1 MLRIAKWAGLAL
13 VGLILL
19 AAGAGT
25 YLLVINPSVSTTLNK
40 QTFWMLTE
48 NPELLTRLGA
58 IEGTILD
65 FHSGTLSDNSWGTK
79 ADVLRTVEVNLA
91 QFRAYD
97 PATLSGQDKLT
108 WQVMTGLYEEV
119 LAFDT
124 VPWLSPGGML
134 GSGTPY
140 PINQMFGEQSRYPRF
155 MQSQHVVINAK
166 TARNYVKRLNAAG
179 TKFDQVIGVIGE
191 QAKLGVVPP
200 SFVIDKVLAEM
211 QGFIAKPAKENPL
224 YTGFFDKLAKLDLD
238 GGEKA
243 ELAAAAEQAIE
254 GVVYPAYRRLIAA
267 VEAMKGQATPDP
279 GVWKLPGG
287 DAFYAL
293 ALREETTTDL
303 TPQQVHDIGLAEV
316 ARIGAEMD
324 AILRGLG
331 RTEGSVGE
339 RMLALGEEPAQ
350 LFEDSDA
357 GRQAI
362 LDEYARIIAE
372 MQARLPDVFAA
383 LPAQP
388 VEVVRVPVFAE
399 IGSAGAYYEPPALD
413 GSRPG
418 RFFANLHDVK
428 ETPRFSMK
436 TLAYHEA
443 IPGHHF
449 QIASAMNLDLP
460 LARSFLPFTAYLE
473 GWALYAEQLAWE
485 MGVYKDDP
493 YGDLG
498 RLQAEMFRAVRL
510 VVDTGMH
517 YKRWSR
523 EQAIDYMVA
532 MTGMTASDVTR
543 EIERYAVMPGQACAY
558 KIGMMK
564 ILEMRAKA
572 KAALGDRFDLK
583 AFHTAVLESGPLPLT
598 VLEQVID
605 AWIAERKA

>member
-79 ADVLRTVEVNLA
+79 ADVRRTVEVNLA

-108 WQVMTGLYEEV
+108 WQVMTGLYEEI

-124 VPWLSPGGML
+124 VPWLSPGGIL

-324 AILRGLG
+324 AILTGLG